1 MSVINLCC
9 PEKLIYWSISYVL
22 LPYLSVWDYLYA
34 GEKGIEAVK
43 TWDVRPSLI
52 WAGDDWR
59 PWNENFAKEVNFHS

>member
-1 MSVINLCC
+1 
-9 PEKLIYWSISYVL
+9 
-22 LPYLSVWDYLYA
+22 LYA